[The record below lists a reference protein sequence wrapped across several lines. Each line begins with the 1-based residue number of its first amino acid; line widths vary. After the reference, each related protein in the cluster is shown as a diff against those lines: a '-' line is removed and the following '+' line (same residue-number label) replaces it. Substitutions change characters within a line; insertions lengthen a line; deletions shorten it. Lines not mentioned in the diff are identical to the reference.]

1 MKKYL
6 ASSAFASSKHG
17 IEDIMWRASTLLSL
31 SHLSEIREKERW
43 KKIKSK
49 NVDTSCEQDWFFFNN
64 ALIFS
69 FISLQ

>member
-6 ASSAFASSKHG
+6 ASSSAFASSKHG

-43 KKIKSK
+43 EKIKSK
-49 NVDTSCEQDWFFFNN
+49 NVDTSCEQDCFF
-64 ALIFS
+64 LIM
-69 FISLQ
+69 L